1 MALGQP
7 GDAGVSTDEEGVSTN
22 EEGGPVIFRVF
33 NEIGIIEQLARNV
46 FEQVLPDGLKVSQFS
61 ILNHFVRLGDDKNPV
76 DLARA
81 FQVTKGAMTNT
92 LQRLEGRGLVVIT
105 PDPADGRAKRVR
117 ITDQGRRVRDQAIA
131 ALGPAL
137 STLGTAFDDGEF
149 AAALPFLERL
159 RAHLD
164 AARDRKV

>member
-7 GDAGVSTDEEGVSTN
+7 GDAGVSTEEEGVSTN

>member
-22 EEGGPVIFRVF
+22 EEGVSTNEEGGPVIFHVF

-92 LQRLEGRGLVVIT
+92 LQRLEGRGSGGHHAR
-105 PDPADGRAKRVR
+105 PGGR
-117 ITDQGRRVRDQAIA
+117 
-131 ALGPAL
+131 
-137 STLGTAFDDGEF
+137 
-149 AAALPFLERL
+149 
-159 RAHLD
+159 
-164 AARDRKV
+164 